1 MAWDVYH
8 NFVQRW
14 KQQAGEWRQRQ
25 LLKLDKPRVVRRL
38 YIPSIARGLLADDPG
53 DPKVRSGRAGAGL
66 LPVVEACPVPCGDL
80 QGVLSSVQRLLL
92 SSPSHPWS
100 GTGSIHIA
108 VPSLVPD

>member
-53 DPKVRSGRAGAGL
+53 DPKVREGGLGGRGGGL
-66 LPVVEACPVPCGDL
+66 WPSVETLCLVPLWLL
-80 QGVLSSVQRLLL
+80 QGPELCAAVALERPQRPYGGRGL
-92 SSPSHPWS
+92 
-100 GTGSIHIA
+100 A
-108 VPSLVPD
+108 A

>member
-25 LLKLDKPRVVRRL
+25 LLKLNKPRVVRRL

-53 DPKVRSGRAGAGL
+53 DPKVRRGGRRRPLASSSELSSAFLSVAGA
-66 LPVVEACPVPCGDL
+66 
-80 QGVLSSVQRLLL
+80 
-92 SSPSHPWS
+92 
-100 GTGSIHIA
+100 
-108 VPSLVPD
+108 